1 MHMLPVFFAARLLVQ
16 IIHAW
21 LAGKWPGWDWA
32 VSAGLTAA
40 LWPWPAGCC
49 TQRGADDAESSSA

>member
-21 LAGKWPGWDWA
+21 LAGKGRAGTGP
-32 VSAGLTAA
+32 SA
-40 LWPWPAGCC
+40 PA
-49 TQRGADDAESSSA
+49 

>member
-40 LWPWPAGCC
+40 PGRLGAAPAPA
-49 TQRGADDAESSSA
+49 RRRRRRVLVA